1 MIRFPEV
8 SEVMDLRK
16 DSITVILLD
25 NHNSFL
31 HLKSYH
37 PYSKKP
43 LLIANVE
50 HNRKQL
56 NMMQRSALMGTPD
69 TMASHGSEILHLW
82 LKNIMG
88 EGIEET
94 RKAVNLL

>member
-16 DSITVILLD
+16 ESITVILLD

-37 PYSKKP
+37 SYSRKP

-56 NMMQRSALMGTPD
+56 DMMQTSAIMGNPD
-69 TMASHGSEILHLW
+69 TMASHGSELLHLW
-82 LKNIMG
+82 LKNIIR
-88 EGIEET
+88 EGIE
-94 RKAVNLL
+94 RL